1 MKVLSKIIA
10 LLLII
15 TGVLAFI
22 ACTSISA
29 KAEVLQT
36 QKTEN
41 SKDTGKYPDP
51 VLVDGVINFTDP
63 IYSFLLDTSPDSGTL
78 LFFSFVPRR
87 EYREDEIKLAVF
99 ESSRQAAM
107 LSSSKVNA
115 KFAVKS
121 NNRDLGVLES
131 IEVQYDRGMAEDLIS
146 KVKIIQHF
154 RDNDGT
160 YILSEL
166 EGITFQ
172 GNFSSAASKR
182 TEPDWLYIVPVIQGY
197 LVSIG
202 TVQRSRYKI
211 DSIRKAD
218 EQALA
223 NLAKQVSVEVKAKR
237 ADLESEASGSA
248 FSETN
253 YEVTSTY
260 IRGFYVL
267 GRWSTDNGSTYH
279 TLAVCPENQ

>member
-1 MKVLSKIIA
+1 
-10 LLLII
+10 
-15 TGVLAFI
+15 
-22 ACTSISA
+22 
-29 KAEVLQT
+29 
-36 QKTEN
+36 
-41 SKDTGKYPDP
+41 
-51 VLVDGVINFTDP
+51 
-63 IYSFLLDTSPDSGTL
+63 LDTSPDSGTL